1 MPRRTFE
8 GPIGCRDQHGIDQ
21 CKQSIAQHCGH
32 SDLKLGAFCERSY
45 LARYRA
51 AFRPAPHYFGVDRY
65 PAQCIPQLVTR
76 AAHHFS
82 NEL

>member
-1 MPRRTFE
+1 MPGRTFE
-8 GPIGCRDQHGIDQ
+8 RPIRCGDQHGIDQ
-21 CKQSIAQHCGH
+21 RKQPVAQHRGH
-32 SDLKLGAFCERSY
+32 SDLKLDAFCERSQ

-51 AFRPAPHYFGVDRY
+51 AFRPAAHYFGVDRY